1 MISYLRYELFFSH
14 EGKFS
19 YLLCLSMLK
28 DYEFAIVI
36 IKWGKLILRFVL
48 VTVALPQGLQVIII
62 NVTFHS
68 CRSSGLFFWEDSEG
82 YQYLFIFY
90 AA

>member
-1 MISYLRYELFFSH
+1 MISYLRYELFFSN

-36 IKWGKLILRFVL
+36 IK
-48 VTVALPQGLQVIII
+48 
-62 NVTFHS
+62 
-68 CRSSGLFFWEDSEG
+68 
-82 YQYLFIFY
+82 
-90 AA
+90 

>member
-36 IKWGKLILRFVL
+36 IK
-48 VTVALPQGLQVIII
+48 
-62 NVTFHS
+62 
-68 CRSSGLFFWEDSEG
+68 
-82 YQYLFIFY
+82 
-90 AA
+90 

>member
-14 EGKFS
+14 EGKFI

-48 VTVALPQGLQVIII
+48 VTVALLQVIII

-68 CRSSGLFFWEDSEG
+68 CRGSYLFFWEDSKG